1 MVHPA
6 EIAEKIY
13 MIDDQ
18 LYSIP
23 QYGSV
28 YLLNEEKKA
37 LVDSGP
43 STSAGVV
50 LDGIRESG
58 VSPEDIDYLTV
69 THIHSDHDGGVGLPI
84 KNMPKAQ
91 VLVHHRR
98 AKHLIGPSKLVS
110 SALAAQDGVE
120 EGLLNE
126 AEILPIEVE
135 RVRPV
140 YDGDVIELGEQQ
152 VLRII
157 EAPGHAPHEL
167 CIYESRNSGV
177 FAGDAASSCVGEN
190 KTLVM
195 VNPTPSFN
203 ADLSIDTLK
212 RLMELKASRIYFT
225 YFGMSCEVQQK
236 LQLAMDALQA
246 WDDIISES
254 VRANELDG
262 VAERLLIQAGMVLEP
277 PRKEWPLLYEYLAKH
292 NMPMSVEGY
301 LKYYQDEHG
310 VELDKRRNGESN
322 QRENRK

>member
-6 EIAEKIY
+6 EVAENVY

-23 QYGSV
+23 QHGSV

-37 LVDSGP
+37 LIDSGP
-43 STSAGVV
+43 TTSASVV

-58 VSPEDIDYLTV
+58 VRPEDIDYLIV
-69 THIHSDHDGGVGLPI
+69 THIHLDHGGGAGLLI

-91 VLVHHRR
+91 VLVHHRAAR
-98 AKHLIGPSKLVS
+98 HLIDPTKLVS

-126 AEILPIEVE
+126 TAVLPIETE
-135 RVRPV
+135 RIRPV

-167 CIYESRNSGV
+167 CIYESRNNGL
-177 FAGDAASSCVGEN
+177 FAGDAAGKCVAEN
-190 KTLVM
+190 NVLVM
-195 VNPTPSFN
+195 VNAPPSFD

-212 RLMELKASRIYFT
+212 RLMELKASRIYFAH
-225 YFGMSCEVQQK
+225 FGMSREVQGK
-236 LQLAMDALQA
+236 LQLAMDTLQV
-246 WDDIISES
+246 WDDIMTES
-254 VRANELDG
+254 VRENQLDS
-262 VAERLLIQAGMVLEP
+262 VAERLLVQAGTALEP
-277 PRKEWPLLYEYLAKH
+277 IRKECPSLYEYLTKH
-292 NMPMSVEGY
+292 DMPMSVDGY
-301 LKYYQDEHG
+301 LKYYQDKHG
-310 VELDKRRNGESN
+310 VELNKRRNGESN
-322 QRENRK
+322 